1 MSSQTISATLER
13 FAKEPEAA
21 RSAPA
26 VTARV
31 ADGRAE
37 LSAGPF
43 TWQADL
49 PLTLGGGNTAPSPTA
64 YLLGALAGC
73 AVALIRDSLAP
84 QLGLRIDDVR
94 AVARCTSDMR
104 GLLAM
109 DGAAPDL
116 GDIAIEIT
124 VESTEPRERLDALY
138 QAWLE
143 RCPIYLALLKPNAVQ
158 ATFTIVGEAGR

>member
-1 MSSQTISATLER
+1 MNAQAISATIER
-13 FAKEPEAA
+13 FTNEPEAA
-21 RSAPA
+21 RTAPA

-31 ADGRAE
+31 VDGRAE

-43 TWQADL
+43 IWQADL
-49 PLTLGGGNTAPSPTA
+49 PLALGGGNAAPSPTA

-73 AVALIRDSLAP
+73 GVAFIRDTLAP

-94 AVARCTSDMR
+94 ALARCTSDAR

-109 DGAAPDL
+109 DGASPDL
-116 GDIAIEIT
+116 GAIAIEIS
-124 VESTEPRERLDALY
+124 VESSEPSERLDTLF

-143 RCPIYLALLKPNAVQ
+143 RCPIYLAILKPNAVQ
-158 ATFTIVGEAGR
+158 ATLTLIGEGAR

>member
-1 MSSQTISATLER
+1 MNSQAISATMER
-13 FAKEPEAA
+13 FMKEPEAA
-21 RSAPA
+21 RAAPS

-49 PLTLGGGNTAPSPTA
+49 PLALGGGNAAPSPTA

-73 AVALIRDSLAP
+73 AVAFMRDTLAP
-84 QLGLRIDDVR
+84 QLGLRIDDVS
-94 AVARCTSDMR
+94 AVARCGSDAR
-104 GLLAM
+104 GLLGM
-109 DGAAPDL
+109 DGVTADL

-124 VESTEPRERLDALY
+124 VESSEPKERLDMLY

-143 RCPIYLALLKPNAVQ
+143 RCPIYLAVLKPNAVR
-158 ATFTIVGEAGR
+158 ATFTILGE